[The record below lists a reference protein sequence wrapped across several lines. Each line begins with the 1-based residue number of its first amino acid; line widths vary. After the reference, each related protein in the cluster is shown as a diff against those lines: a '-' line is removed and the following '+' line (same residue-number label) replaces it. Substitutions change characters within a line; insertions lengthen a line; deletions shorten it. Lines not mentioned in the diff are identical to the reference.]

1 MHLSVCLSVCLTV
14 PALSP
19 VSGTTFQFVGG
30 HEDFPFC
37 GLGILSTY
45 LMPLQAT
52 FPSSEADFEEGSLGY
67 GGQEWK
73 YKWGASWRGS

>member
-1 MHLSVCLSVCLTV
+1 MLRGKRAYVRTSHLLAHASLSLSLCLTV

-30 HEDFPFC
+30 HEDFPFR
-37 GLGILSTY
+37 GLGILY
-45 LMPLQAT
+45 LTPLQAT

-67 GGQEWK
+67 GG
-73 YKWGASWRGS
+73 